1 MREKGYS
8 VDWQDNK
15 KHIVFTVGEDILQ
28 GKKDKFR
35 LSNLNKT
42 FNIPLFDKENLL
54 KKFNENSR
62 ENDLAFLDKLNMY
75 DSDIS
80 QDSFYLHNTNDL
92 ER

>member
-15 KHIVFTVGEDILQ
+15 KHIVFTVGEEILQ
-28 GKKDKFR
+28 GKRDKFR

-42 FNIPLFDKENLL
+42 FNIPLFEKENLL
-54 KKFNENSR
+54 EKFRENLK
-62 ENDLAFLDKLNMY
+62 ENDLSILDKLNTY
-75 DSDIS
+75 NSNLSYEDFDL
-80 QDSFYLHNTNDL
+80 DNTNNL